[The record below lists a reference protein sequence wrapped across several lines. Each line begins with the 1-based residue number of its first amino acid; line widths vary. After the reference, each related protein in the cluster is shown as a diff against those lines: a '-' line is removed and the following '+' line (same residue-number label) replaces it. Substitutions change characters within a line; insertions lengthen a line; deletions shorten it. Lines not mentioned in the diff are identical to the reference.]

1 MTGNATHAIRQHPQF
16 ATLVKR
22 RSTLAW
28 TLAALT
34 LGIYYLYMLVVAL
47 APDTLHQALHSGGV
61 LSVGVPVGAAIIV
74 FTWALTGYYVYR
86 ANTEFDRLTAT
97 ILQESQP

>member
-16 ATLVKR
+16 ANKKKK

-34 LGIYYLYMLVVAL
+34 LGTYYLYMLVVAL